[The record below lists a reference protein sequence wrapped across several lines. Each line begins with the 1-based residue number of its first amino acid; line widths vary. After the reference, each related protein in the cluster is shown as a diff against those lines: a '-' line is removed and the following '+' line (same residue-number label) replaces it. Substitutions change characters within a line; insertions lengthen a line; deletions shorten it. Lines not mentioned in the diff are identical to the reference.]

1 MEEKHYIFGPVP
13 SRRLGFSLGV
23 DIVPFK
29 ICSLSCIYC
38 QLGSTGGTTLER
50 REYIQIDA
58 VLRELEEILKQ
69 PGRIDYITLSGSGE
83 PTLNSRI
90 GDLIPA
96 IKKLTTIPVAL
107 LTNGTTL
114 IQAEVREALHELDLV
129 VPSLDAGT
137 EEVYRLINRP
147 CTGLDL
153 DGLVRGITE
162 FTAGFSGQVWLEV
175 MLLKGINDSDDELEA
190 IARRIAVIR
199 PDKVQLN
206 TVARP
211 PAESEANPL
220 NSEEMTR
227 ARSIIQARI
236 GDIPVEIVAGFS
248 GKREGVM
255 DKDISTDILAYL
267 ERRPAT
273 LADLSAT
280 FGLHRN
286 EIVKYLGHLLDEG
299 LIKVEYRGDIKY
311 FMNSA
316 RTSFGQ
322 NSEVPKV

>member
-1 MEEKHYIFGPVP
+1 MEIMEKRYIFGPVP

-23 DIVPFK
+23 DIIPYKV
-29 ICSLSCIYC
+29 CSLNCIYC
-38 QLGSTGGTTLER
+38 QLGASGGTTLER
-50 REYIQIDA
+50 REYVQIDK
-58 VLRELEEILKQ
+58 VLRELEETLQQ

-114 IQAEVREALHELDLV
+114 VRPEVREALWELDLV

-137 EEVYRLINRP
+137 EKIYRLINRP
-147 CTGLDL
+147 CAGLDL
-153 DGLVRGITE
+153 DGLVRGISD
-162 FTAGFSGQVWLEV
+162 FVAGFSGQVWLEV

-190 IARRIAVIR
+190 IARRIGEIQ

-206 TVARP
+206 TAVRP
-211 PAESEANPL
+211 PAESGVGALGP
-220 NSEEMTR
+220 EELEK
-227 ARSIIQARI
+227 ARI
-236 GDIPVEIVAGFS
+236 FLQSRISSIPVEVVAGFS
-248 GKREGVM
+248 GKREDAE
-255 DKDISTDILAYL
+255 DKDIRTSILTYL

-273 LADLSAT
+273 SEDLSAT

-286 EIVKYLGHLLDEG
+286 EIVKYLGHLLDDG
-299 LIKVEYRGDIKY
+299 LIKEECKGATKY
-311 FMNSA
+311 FLYN
-316 RTSFGQ
+316 
-322 NSEVPKV
+322 KV

>member
-1 MEEKHYIFGPVP
+1 MEDKHYIFGPVP

-23 DIVPFK
+23 DIIPFK
-29 ICSLSCIYC
+29 ICSLNCIYC
-38 QLGSTGGTTLER
+38 QLGPTPETTLER
-50 REYIQIDA
+50 REYIQIDT
-58 VLRELEEILKQ
+58 VLRELEEILKK
-69 PGRIDYITLSGSGE
+69 PGQIDYITLSGSGE

-96 IKKLTTIPVAL
+96 IKKITKIPVAL

-137 EEVYRLINRP
+137 EEVYQVINRP
-147 CTGLDL
+147 VTGLNL
-153 DGLVRGITE
+153 EGLTQGIME
-162 FTAGFSGQVWLEV
+162 FTAGFPGQVWLEV
-175 MLLKGINDSDDELEA
+175 MLLKGINDFDDELKA
-190 IARRIAVIR
+190 IARRISVIR

-211 PAESEANPL
+211 PAESDANPL

-227 ARSIIQARI
+227 ARSILQARL
-236 GDIPVEIVAGFS
+236 GNLPVEIVAGFS

-255 DKDISTDILAYL
+255 DKDISTDILTYL

-299 LIKVEYRGDIKY
+299 LIKEGYRGDIKY
-311 FMNSA
+311 FLHN
-316 RTSFGQ
+316 
-322 NSEVPKV
+322 KV

>member
-1 MEEKHYIFGPVP
+1 MEDKHYIFGPVP

-23 DIVPFK
+23 DIIPFK
-29 ICSLSCIYC
+29 ICSLNCIYC
-38 QLGSTGGTTLER
+38 QLGPTPETTLER
-50 REYIQIDA
+50 REYIQIDT
-58 VLRELEEILKQ
+58 VLRELEEILKK
-69 PGRIDYITLSGSGE
+69 PGQIDYITLSGSGE

-96 IKKLTTIPVAL
+96 IKKITKIPVAL

-137 EEVYRLINRP
+137 EEVYQVINRP
-147 CTGLDL
+147 VTGLNL
-153 DGLVRGITE
+153 EGLTQGIME
-162 FTAGFSGQVWLEV
+162 FTAGFPGQVWLEV
-175 MLLKGINDSDDELEA
+175 MLLKGINDFDDELKA
-190 IARRIAVIR
+190 IARRISVIR

-211 PAESEANPL
+211 PAESDANPL

-227 ARSIIQARI
+227 ARSILQARI
-236 GDIPVEIVAGFS
+236 GNLPVEIVAGFS

-255 DKDISTDILAYL
+255 DKDISTDILTYL

-286 EIVKYLGHLLDEG
+286 EVVKYLGHLLDEE
-299 LIKVEYRGDIKY
+299 LIKEGYRGDIKY
-311 FMNSA
+311 FLHK
-316 RTSFGQ
+316 
-322 NSEVPKV
+322 KV